1 MSCARRFTSATSTKS
16 LKWNPVNSKTIRLV
30 SLGAV
35 VLTLLSCSSST
46 SGNSKETPGAATAS
60 TAVIQEVGDCSRDVV
75 EAAVGEPSDYIACH
89 GIWASVMPSS
99 YAGSCT
105 ECESVWLYKWE
116 SGKWGLKGNCIQY
129 NPLLSTGCYGLS
141 GTMQNS
147 ESTGMMTDLPNQAT
161 ACKIWTEDSSLWN
174 ISKTGCTPSPDSI
187 EDART
192 SPCDTYY
199 PNSNLPIGRCD
210 KGRGVRSIQK
220 RLIAGGAQIDL
231 DGYFGTGTV
240 IAVMDFQT
248 AKGLPMSGYVDEKTW
263 KALIPNQ
270 TELPGADSNGDGIV
284 TPDEFQ

>member
-1 MSCARRFTSATSTKS
+1 M
-16 LKWNPVNSKTIRLV
+16 NSKTIRFV

-46 SGNSKETPGAATAS
+46 SEDSKKTPDKATTT
-60 TAVIQEVGDCSRDVV
+60 TAVVQETGDCTRDVV
-75 EAAVGEPSDYIACH
+75 EAAVGEPSIIDCY
-89 GIWASVMPSS
+89 GVWATAMPNS
-99 YAGSCT
+99 YAGACT

-116 SGKWGLKGNCIQY
+116 SGNWNLKGKCNQY
-129 NPLLSTGCYGLS
+129 VTLPSGCSGLE
-141 GTMQNS
+141 GTIQNS
-147 ESTGMMTDLPNQAT
+147 VYTDEMAEVPDPIT
-161 ACKIWTEDSSLWN
+161 ACEIWDANTWTRNMAE
-174 ISKTGCTPSPDSI
+174 TGCTPSAEAIKYD
-187 EDART
+187 RT
-192 SPCDTYY
+192 EPCVEYFS
-199 PNSNLPIGRCD
+199 NSYLPLGRCD

-248 AKGLPMSGYVDEKTW
+248 AKGLPMSGYVDDKTW

>member
-1 MSCARRFTSATSTKS
+1 M
-16 LKWNPVNSKTIRLV
+16 NSKTIRLV

-46 SGNSKETPGAATAS
+46 SEDSKKAPDKATTT
-60 TAVIQEVGDCSRDVV
+60 TAVVQETGDCTRDVV

-89 GIWASVMPSS
+89 GVWASVMPNS

-116 SGKWGLKGNCIQY
+116 TGNWNLKGNCNQY
-129 NPLLSTGCYGLS
+129 NPLLFTVCSGLQ
-141 GTMQNS
+141 GTIQNS
-147 ESTGMMTDLPNQAT
+147 ISTNEMTEMPDQAT
-161 ACKIWTEDSSLWN
+161 ACEIWDTDTSLWN
-174 ISKTGCTPSPDSI
+174 ISRTGCTPSAESVQ
-187 EDART
+187 DART
-192 SPCDTYY
+192 RACDTYY
-199 PNSNLPIGRCD
+199 ANTFLPLGRCD

-240 IAVMDFQT
+240 IAIMDFQT
-248 AKGLPMSGYVDEKTW
+248 AKGLPMSGYVDDRTW

>member
-1 MSCARRFTSATSTKS
+1 M
-16 LKWNPVNSKTIRLV
+16 NSKTIHLV

-46 SGNSKETPGAATAS
+46 SEDSKKTPDKATTT
-60 TAVIQEVGDCSRDVV
+60 TAVVQETGDCTRDVV
-75 EAAVGEPSDYIACH
+75 EAAVGEPSIIDCY
-89 GIWASVMPSS
+89 GVWASVMPNS
-99 YAGSCT
+99 YAGACT

-116 SGKWGLKGNCIQY
+116 SGKWGLKGYCIQY

-141 GTMQNS
+141 GTIKNS
-147 ESTGMMTDLPNQAT
+147 VSTNEMTEMPDQAT
-161 ACKIWTEDSSLWN
+161 ACEIWDVDSSLWN
-174 ISKTGCTPSPDSI
+174 ISKTGCTPSADSI

-192 SPCDTYY
+192 RPCDTYY
-199 PNSNLPIGRCD
+199 PNSNLPLGRCD

-248 AKGLPMSGYVDEKTW
+248 ANGLPMSGYVDDKTW